1 MILPADT
8 PEAFEQI
15 VSDALEKT
23 RLFFSPD
30 SPLKNAESF
39 GGRPYERRVQQ
50 EQMAYAVA
58 ECLERGRNLCVEAP
72 TGVGKSFAY
81 LVPAIFHALSMHKSV
96 LITTETINLQEQL
109 VYKDLP
115 LLKEILNLNFTFVLA
130 KGRGNYLCKRRLAMA
145 RGDHRNEYLPMAS
158 LTSDLERLYDW
169 SRDTKGDGS
178 RSEIPFRLDPQLWN
192 CVCCETSTCAMKKC
206 NFFGT
211 CFYWKARLLW
221 DKADLVVANHALFF
235 TDLKIRE
242 LEQQENCPLPPYC
255 AVVFDEAHTLEDN
268 AANHLGIHLNS
279 GGVRYM
285 LNRLYN
291 PANGR
296 GLLSRPGDLTLNMR
310 GQVSRLHDA
319 ATVFFDQFQENLS
332 KSPEQCIR
340 MHHPGVYDNPM
351 SKLFCELESMLKDYL
366 TDESED
372 LESGHKLEVTSQL
385 NRLSACREELDAF
398 VTMDYDDHVYWVEGH
413 GGERTM
419 PLRNVELAS
428 APLNVAQILYETL
441 FSKGIPVILTSA
453 TLAVRDSLDYFVQRI
468 GFARGEGM
476 ILDSPFDYSKQV
488 KLYLSRTMPQPT
500 ENNYSDVASDK
511 IKDFVLK
518 TQGRA
523 FVLFTS
529 YGMLKYCAEQ
539 LEGPFLS
546 AGIDLLVHGDSLSR
560 TAMIHQFKKN
570 KKSVIFG
577 ATSFWTG
584 VDVPGDALS
593 NVIIAKLPF
602 SVPTHPLIAARC
614 DRIRQC
620 GGEPFR
626 DYSIPDAVLKFR
638 QGVGRLI
645 RSKTDQGIIV
655 VLDPRIVSKQYGK
668 SFLNSIPPC
677 PIEYF

>member
-1 MILPADT
+1 MILPSDT
-8 PEAFEQI
+8 PETVQQI
-15 VSDALEKT
+15 TSDAVTKT

-58 ECLERGRNLCVEAP
+58 DALEGGHHLCVEAP

-115 LLKEILNLNFTFVLA
+115 LLRDILNLNFTFVLA
-130 KGRGNYLCKRRLAMA
+130 KGRANYLCKRRLAMV
-145 RGDHRNEYLPMAS
+145 RGEHRGEYLPLSTLSTEADK
-158 LTSDLERLYDW
+158 LNDW
-169 SRDTKGDGS
+169 ARETEDGS
-178 RSEIPFRLDPQLWN
+178 RSEVPFRLDPLLWN
-192 CVCCETSTCAMKKC
+192 SVCCETSTCAMKKC
-206 NFFGT
+206 AFHST
-211 CFYWKARLLW
+211 CFYWKARHLW

-242 LEQQENCPLPPYC
+242 LEQQESCPLPPYC

-268 AANHLGIHLNS
+268 AANHLGIHVNS
-279 GGVRYM
+279 GGVKHL
-285 LNRLYN
+285 LNRLFN
-291 PANGR
+291 PVSGR
-296 GLLSRPGDLTLNMR
+296 GLLTRPGADTLSMR

-319 ATVFFDQFQENLS
+319 AGLFFDQFSEGLS
-332 KSPEQCIR
+332 KSPEQCMRINR
-340 MHHPGVYDNPM
+340 PGSYENPM
-351 SKLFCELESMLKDYL
+351 SSMFMDLERMLGDYL
-366 TDESED
+366 GDDTDEKD
-372 LESGHKLEVTSQL
+372 NGHKLEVSSQM
-385 NRLSACREELDAF
+385 NRVTAIRQEIDAF
-398 VTMDYDDHVYWVEGH
+398 VGMDYADHVYWAEGSNDQT
-413 GGERTM
+413 G
-419 PLRNVELAS
+419 LNRNVELAS

-441 FSKGIPVILTSA
+441 FSRDVPVILTSA

-468 GFARGEGM
+468 GFARGEGL
-476 ILDSPFDYSKQV
+476 ILDSPFDYEKQV
-488 KLYLSRTMPQPT
+488 KLFVSKNMPQPN
-500 ENNYSDVASDK
+500 EKNYSDASVEQ
-511 IKDFVLK
+511 IKEFV
-518 TQGRA
+518 TRTDGRA

-529 YGMLKYCAEQ
+529 YSMLKYCAGK
-539 LEGPFLS
+539 LESYFLS
-546 AGIDLLVHGDSLSR
+546 RGIELLVHGESLSR
-560 TAMIHQFKKN
+560 SAMLREFR
-570 KKSVIFG
+570 KSRKAVIFG

-614 DRIRQC
+614 DRIREM

-668 SFLNSIPPC
+668 SFLYSIPPC